1 MSKVA
6 LWVLPL
12 VPFVVNNWSWFDL
25 FQRVI
30 NPWIKN
36 G

>member
-12 VPFVVNNWSWFDL
+12 VPFVVNNW
-25 FQRVI
+25 VI
-30 NPWIKN
+30 NLMRWLM